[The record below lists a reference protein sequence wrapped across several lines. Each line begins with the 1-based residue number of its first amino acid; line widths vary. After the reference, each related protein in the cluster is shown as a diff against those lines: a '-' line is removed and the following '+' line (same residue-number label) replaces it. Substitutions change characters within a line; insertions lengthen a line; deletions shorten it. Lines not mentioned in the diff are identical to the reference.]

1 MREWEKN
8 IRKVEPYVPG
18 EQPKDKDIIKLNTN
32 ENPYPP
38 APHVKEVLESIRT
51 EDFRKYPDPAADM
64 LISAISENY
73 GVDKNMIFT
82 GVGSDDVLSM
92 IFLTFFNSDRPVLF
106 PDITYSFYSVWAD
119 VYRIKYETPLLDENF
134 NIRAEDYYGPN
145 GGVVIANPNAPTG
158 IYRNLDFIKDILE
171 HNRDVIVVVDEAY
184 IDFAGQSAVSL
195 LKDYDNL
202 IVVQTFSKSKSLA
215 GMRISMA
222 FANPELIKALND
234 VKYSV
239 NSYTMNMPS
248 ILLGTAA
255 AESMDYYNRTTEKI
269 IETRKRSAGRLKAL
283 GFECLESGSNFIFA
297 RHGRVK
303 GTDIYDFLR
312 KNKVFVRHFNA
323 PRIDDFL
330 RISIGTDAEM
340 DRLFELLEGYLAN
353 L

>member
-1 MREWEKN
+1 MRDWENN
-8 IRKVEPYVPG
+8 IRRVVPYTPG
-18 EQPKDKDIIKLNTN
+18 EQPKNTCVIKLNTN

-38 APHVKEVLESIRT
+38 APAVCEAAAKMNMDLLRL
-51 EDFRKYPDPAADM
+51 YPDPAASS
-64 LISAISENY
+64 LIDALAGLY
-73 GVDKNMIFT
+73 GVKSSQIFP

-92 IFLTFFNSDRPVLF
+92 IFMTFFNSDKPILF

-134 NIRAEDYYGPN
+134 NIRAEDYYKPN

-171 HNRDVIVVVDEAY
+171 HNHDVIVVVDEAY

-215 GMRISMA
+215 GMRIGMA